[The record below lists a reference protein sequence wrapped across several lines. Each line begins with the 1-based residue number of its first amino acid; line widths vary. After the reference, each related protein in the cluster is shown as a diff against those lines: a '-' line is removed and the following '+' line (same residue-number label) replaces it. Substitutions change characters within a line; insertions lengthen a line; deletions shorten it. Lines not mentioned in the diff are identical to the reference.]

1 MNGHNDK
8 TNVDLNYATIVTNLS
23 KGQLDSLNVEDFIE
37 QENINLG
44 QHQSNKN
51 KKELKLEERD
61 KLIIWCRVLSKA
73 TTAKWGSFVQH
84 WRK

>member
-1 MNGHNDK
+1 MSRREKKKATCSHCGVYAQLLKMNGHNDK

-61 KLIIWCRVLSKA
+61 KLII
-73 TTAKWGSFVQH
+73 
-84 WRK
+84 

>member
-1 MNGHNDK
+1 MMNSHTDK

-44 QHQSNKN
+44 QHQSNK
-51 KKELKLEERD
+51 KEPKLEEID
-61 KLIIWCRVLSKA
+61 KLIV
-73 TTAKWGSFVQH
+73 
-84 WRK
+84 